1 MASET
6 KTFYPGQYEGFSGE
20 SSSNLSNPIGK
31 GSSNSRNYAQITASR
46 GSSGALCFWSF
57 DVTTIPLNAK
67 INSVSCK
74 ARCRISSSLGE
85 VQLYSGSTPKG
96 SKTEVS
102 GTSTSG
108 VVYTLNAGVWSRAE
122 LSSARIRLYIPS
134 SPKGSQSISFY
145 GADLTVSY
153 TYQSEKFMLKLGGN
167 YHGVARVFKKVSG
180 IWVEQESL
188 EGVVDTSK
196 KLVNGGEIN

>member
-1 MASET
+1 M
-6 KTFYPGQYEGFSGE
+6 
-20 SSSNLSNPIGK
+20 
-31 GSSNSRNYAQITASR
+31 
-46 GSSGALCFWSF
+46 
-57 DVTTIPLNAK
+57 
-67 INSVSCK
+67 
-74 ARCRISSSLGE
+74 
-85 VQLYSGSTPKG
+85 
-96 SKTEVS
+96 
-102 GTSTSG
+102 
-108 VVYTLNAGVWSRAE
+108 YTLNAGVWSRAE
-122 LSSARIRLYIPS
+122 LSLARIRLYIPS
-134 SPKGSQSISFY
+134 STRGSQSISFY